1 MTKQEVV
8 ARIKEIGILPSVRL
22 SSTEDALFAAEAVA
36 SGGIP
41 IVEVTM
47 TVPGAVQAIQELARQ
62 NPQIVV
68 GAGTVFDVD
77 MARRCLDAGAAYLTS
92 PGLDREVVEFGLK
105 NDATVIPGALT
116 PTEVMA
122 AWKSGADFVKIYPC
136 SPLGGP
142 HYIATLRGPF
152 PHVPFIAAGGVTQQT
167 AADLI
172 IAGATAIG
180 IGANL
185 IQPDAIYAREP
196 DWIRLLARR
205 FAKLVKDAQ
214 SVRDLRG
221 HGQV

>member
-22 SSTEDALFAAEAVA
+22 SSAEDAVFAAEAVA

-47 TVPGAVQAIQELARQ
+47 TVPGAIQAIEELARQ
-62 NPQIVV
+62 NPAILI
-68 GAGTVFDVD
+68 GAGTVFDVE
-77 MARRCLDAGAAYLTS
+77 MARRCLDAGATYLTS
-92 PGLDREVVEFGLK
+92 PGFDRDVVEFGK
-105 NDATVIPGALT
+105 KSEVTVIPGALT
-116 PTEVMA
+116 PTEVLT
-122 AWKSGADFVKIYPC
+122 AWKAGADFVKIFPC
-136 SPLGGP
+136 SQMGGA
-142 HYIATLRGPF
+142 HYIAALRGPF
-152 PHVPFIAAGGVTQQT
+152 PHVPLIAAGGVTQQT
-167 AADLI
+167 AADFI
-172 IAGATAIG
+172 VAGAAAVG

-214 SVRDLRG
+214 ALRDVRG
-221 HGQV
+221 HGQA